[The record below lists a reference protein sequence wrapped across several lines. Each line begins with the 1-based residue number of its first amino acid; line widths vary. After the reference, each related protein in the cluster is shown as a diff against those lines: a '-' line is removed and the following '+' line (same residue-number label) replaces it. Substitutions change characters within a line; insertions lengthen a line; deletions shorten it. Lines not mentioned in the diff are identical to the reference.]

1 MILQALKQIAEKY
14 KFVELATDL
23 ADLEADPSLRVGFL
37 GEFSSGKSTL
47 INALAQQPELL
58 PVDLQP
64 TTARVCEIVAIE
76 GASEPTFYRI
86 GDEGQQT
93 PIDRGTFTDI
103 AYGHLEGKTLCEVP
117 PVKGLPPGFAFVD
130 TPGLGSLN
138 QAHAEITRGIL
149 PFLVAAVI
157 CIDVSKGG
165 LNQNAIDFL
174 NSPGARHLSHRFI
187 FALTKAD
194 TVSSE
199 TGKKV
204 LRKVCEDLATVLPLN
219 EEEVGK
225 LVHLVSANKLTD
237 DSGIDAIRSTIATE
251 FDQRKETLL
260 VEQQVMASNRL
271 LPRAL
276 ELLSQH
282 KSALQESPSDFE
294 KRKASIE
301 NDEQEL
307 LKERR
312 RQRERLEKLLNN
324 IEVDLRSICDD
335 HKSSLTS
342 ASSAESLSN
351 ATTELAQSIS
361 ELVEA
366 KLAEFEGTLGRN
378 PSRFT
383 DNISRALSK
392 INRGVD
398 LGKLLVTAYFAGEV
412 GPLEGGGDIAE
423 HAGGAV
429 LQAAGSD
436 SKEGDESK
444 EEPKSKDS
452 ALSQF
457 IKATGQLVKKINPV
471 EYVGDLL
478 AEQIKDPV
486 LEDMLD
492 ELSKKTVSLLKPVL
506 EDHFEREVFGP
517 IHSQLSDLSSD
528 LDTIADERRASFEDR
543 SERIASIEADVK
555 DLHVYQE

>member
-1 MILQALKQIAEKY
+1 MILQTLKQIAEKY

-23 ADLEADPSLRVGFL
+23 ADLEADPSLRIGFL

-64 TTARVCEIVAIE
+64 TTARICEIVAIE

-103 AYGHLEGKTLCEVP
+103 AYGHLEGKTLCEIP

-138 QAHAEITRGIL
+138 QAHADITRGIL

-174 NSPGARHLSHRFI
+174 NGPGVRHLSHRFI

-307 LKERR
+307 LKERG
-312 RQRERLEKLLNN
+312 RQLERLDKLISN

-342 ASSAESLSN
+342 ASSPESLSN

-361 ELVEA
+361 ELVES
-366 KLAEFEGTLGRN
+366 KLTEFEGTLGRN

-383 DNISRALSK
+383 DDLSRVLSK
-392 INRGVD
+392 INKGVD
-398 LGKLLVTAYFAGEV
+398 LSKLLATAYLAGAM

-423 HAGGAV
+423 HLAGG
-429 LQAAGSD
+429 LGQAAGSD
-436 SKEGDESK
+436 SKEEPESK
-444 EEPKSKDS
+444 GGT
-452 ALSQF
+452 LSQF
-457 IKATGQLVKKINPV
+457 IKATGQLMKKVNPV

-478 AEQIKDPV
+478 AEEIKARV
-486 LEDMLD
+486 LEDKLD

-506 EDHFEREVFGP
+506 NEYFEREVFGP

-543 SERIASIEADVK
+543 SKRITDIEADVK
-555 DLHVYQE
+555 DLRGYQQ